1 MSEQIEILIENVRKY
16 RFLFD
21 SSHEHYK
28 NVLKKAEAWNE
39 IAQELN
45 MTSKYHFIVINL
57 IINKKLKLHL
67 CFFFT

>member
-45 MTSKYHFIVINL
+45 MTSK
-57 IINKKLKLHL
+57 
-67 CFFFT
+67 